1 MKALP
6 CPFCGATPHQGQGKV
21 EYDQLHGD
29 PYQRWHIKCPHG
41 HANVWGMNQELA
53 LREWNTRAPFNEGEQ
68 RK

>member
-6 CPFCGATPHQGQGKV
+6 CPFCGATPHQSQGKV

-53 LREWNTRAPFNEGEQ
+53 LREWNTRAPASAPEEQ
-68 RK
+68 I